1 MERLR
6 EAGVVRR
13 LVTIRTGR
21 CRVRKLRQVRRRLQ
35 IRHRR
40 CMTQCTGIVM
50 NVYNNLARMTR
61 CCTVCIHGDRGVT
74 QAAAVRGMVIVTM
87 VCTGLVCMTGGTGVA
102 RTRCNYTGYGRG
114 RRGVMLT
121 VTTVV
126 TVTGITAVEV
136 MQRVDLRPVGDRI
149 MTGITIRAVGYL
161 VNKAVKSYVM
171 TGGSS
176 MDRMAV
182 KVRCM
187 TL

>member
-1 MERLR
+1 MERLG
-6 EAGVVRR
+6 EAGIVGR

-21 CRVRKLRQVRRRLQ
+21 CRVRKLRQVRSGLQ
-35 IRHRR
+35 IRERGR
-40 CMTQCTGIVM
+40 MTQCTGIVM
-50 NVYNNLARMTR
+50 NVYNHLARMTA
-61 CCTVCIHGDRGVT
+61 CCTIAHLGDRGVT

-87 VCTGLVCMTGGTGVA
+87 ICTGLISMTGGTGY
-102 RTRCNYTGYGRG
+102 RSTRCNYTGYGRG
-114 RRGVMLT
+114 RRVVMLT
-121 VTTVV
+121 VATVV

-136 MQRVDLRPVGDRI
+136 MQRVGLRPVGDRI

-176 MDRMAV
+176 MDRMSV
-182 KVRCM
+182 KVSCM